1 MKKLVLPPS
10 HIEDDE
16 NDLDALIF
24 EGEEPYIS
32 QR

>member
-1 MKKLVLPPS
+1 MKKPAPPP
-10 HIEDDE
+10 IEADE
-16 NDLDALIF
+16 DDLDALIF